1 MSSACI
7 CRPPDR
13 AAVFSFDEKTWE
25 RPLPARIVHAV
36 AMRAP
41 VAAAPAGRGTG
52 RVLASFGEFDCGG
65 GPVAPV
71 RLDRLGRPAV
81 PPPDRV

>member
-7 CRPPDR
+7 CRPPAR

-52 RVLASFGEFDCGG
+52 RCSRHSENSPAGEG
-65 GPVAPV
+65 
-71 RLDRLGRPAV
+71 LS
-81 PPPDRV
+81 PP